1 LEDDMTWQDYVE
13 QRPDVMLGKP
23 NRLRFSIASEYGT
36 SVEELV
42 TLNPAIDP
50 TNLQVGQTIRVP

>member
-1 LEDDMTWQDYVE
+1 
-13 QRPDVMLGKP
+13 
-23 NRLRFSIASEYGT
+23 
-36 SVEELV
+36 VEELV